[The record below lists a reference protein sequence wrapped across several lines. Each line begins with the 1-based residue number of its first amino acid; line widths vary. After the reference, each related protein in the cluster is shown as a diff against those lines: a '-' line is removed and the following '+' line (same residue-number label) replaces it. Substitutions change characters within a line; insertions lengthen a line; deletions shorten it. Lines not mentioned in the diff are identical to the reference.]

1 MKPTER
7 IEKLI
12 KERRYK
18 ASAETYD
25 KALGSFLQAVDDY
38 VKQKSTPTEPEIWR
52 KIVNS
57 RITKLAA
64 AAVIIITACVVI
76 HQSGGSIDITT
87 VTFAQITENMKQMP
101 WMHGVVEGAGDR
113 AEAWVCFE
121 RRKLVKKWAD
131 GEIRFHDDLKQVFQ
145 VYDPDSN
152 TVTISRGTADAFSAM
167 GGSALYFPRLV
178 MERFEQ
184 VGKSVVREPG
194 KYKGKDATIFKISG
208 FISEFISGF
217 QGGMDMKVEMIVE
230 AERNVVLFVNQKA
243 YDKAGKLVIEGNFY
257 FDYPEKGPE
266 SIYDVGVPRSAKTV
280 RGEKEAERTAYDK
293 AFAEAIAAVDA
304 KENWPEPR
312 DLAIAYWRARNA
324 KKYDEMAM
332 YWPGSATWNRRVVEK
347 EEPVEY
353 VFGKVQPWEIEDHVV
368 VPYASKSYYDKH
380 GKYSLKMVLSDKKS
394 AKGRYYI
401 VSGN

>member
-1 MKPTER
+1 MKPAEKIER
-7 IEKLI
+7 LI
-12 KERRYK
+12 KERHYK
-18 ASAETYD
+18 ADTETYH
-25 KALGSFLQAVDDY
+25 KAIESFLLAVDAHLE
-38 VKQKSTPTEPEIWR
+38 QKAAHLEPNLWR
-52 KIVNS
+52 IIMTS

-64 AAVIIITACVVI
+64 AAVIIVAAYAVI
-76 HQSGGSIDITT
+76 HQSGGSIDVAT
-87 VTFAQITENMKQMP
+87 VSFAQITENMKQMP
-101 WMHGVVEGAGDR
+101 WMHSVVEARDTVGF
-113 AEAWVCFE
+113 EAWVCFE

-208 FISEFISGF
+208 FV
-217 QGGMDMKVEMIVE
+217 GGMDMDMKVEMTVE

-324 KKYDEMAM
+324 KKYDEIAM

-353 VFGKVQPWEIEDHVV
+353 VFGKVQSWEIEDHVV

-394 AKGRYYI
+394 AKKRYYI